1 MQARPFVLFCA
12 GEDSGDVLGETLVRP
27 AVESGMNVLGVGG
40 PRMQRAG
47 LVPVGDYETL
57 PVSGFGDVLPRVF
70 RLKKIFSHLESLLR
84 EDSCVALVCI
94 DYPGFNMKLCRR
106 ALALKKPVLY
116 VAPPQVWAWKKH
128 RARRLRG
135 AKLAVLFNFERR
147 VYESLG
153 LGAEILEHPFLRAV
167 GARAIGPN
175 SHAISPKVREA
186 RLNDS
191 DARETRLNGTD
202 ARETRPNQDVVVL
215 PGSRESQALR
225 NLPFFMEV
233 VSRVHA
239 LHPERNF
246 VLVASRESLKT
257 QFECA
262 AAKLSPAGSVPA
274 WLRIDVAPQEARERA
289 TFYARHAAA
298 LCMPGSATL
307 ELALSGVPLVVA
319 DVLDPLTYFIGK
331 HFVKTDYFALPN
343 VLLGRSAYPEFFF
356 TRGAFRKKDSA
367 ERVAEALRN
376 ALENPPRSTVA
387 DLVKTFAASTS
398 AESLMT
404 EFLCEFVERD
414 TH

>member
-57 PVSGFGDVLPRVF
+57 PVSGFGDVFPRVF

-153 LGAEILEHPFLRAV
+153 LGAEILEHPFLRAISPDMLAV
-167 GARAIGPN
+167 GARAI
-175 SHAISPKVREA
+175 SPKV
-186 RLNDS
+186 
-191 DARETRLNGTD
+191 RETRLNGTD
-202 ARETRPNQDVVVL
+202 AREARPNQDVVVL

-239 LHPERNF
+239 HHPERNF

-289 TFYARHAAA
+289 TFYARHAVA

-356 TRGAFRKKDSA
+356 TRGASRKKDSA
-367 ERVAEALRN
+367 ERVAEVLRK

-404 EFLCEFVERD
+404 EFLCKFVERD

>member
-1 MQARPFVLFCA
+1 MSGNPFVLFCA
-12 GEDSGDVLGETLVRP
+12 GEDSGDALGETLVRP

-57 PVSGFGDVLPRVF
+57 PVSGFGDVLPRFF
-70 RLKKIFSHLESLLR
+70 RLKKIFSHLESRLR
-84 EDSCVALVCI
+84 EDACVALVCI

-116 VAPPQVWAWKKH
+116 VAPPQVWAWNSH

-135 AKLAVLFNFERR
+135 AKLAVLFDFERR

-153 LGAEILEHPFLRAV
+153 LRTEILEHPFLRAV
-167 GARAIGPN
+167 GARAISPN
-175 SHAISPKVREA
+175 SQA
-186 RLNDS
+186 D
-191 DARETRLNGTD
+191 
-202 ARETRPNQDVVVL
+202 RPNMWALSPNAIGLQRPEGASNKDVIVL

-233 VSRVHA
+233 ASRVHA
-239 LHPERNF
+239 LHPEKNF
-246 VLVASRESLKT
+246 VLVASRDALKL
-257 QFECA
+257 QFERA
-262 AAKLSPAGSVPA
+262 VAKLSLAGSVPA
-274 WLRIDVAPQEARERA
+274 WLNIDVVPQEARERA
-289 TFYARHAAA
+289 AFYARHAAA

-319 DVLDPLTYFIGK
+319 GVLDPLTYFIGK

-356 TRGAFRKKDSA
+356 TRCASRKKDSA

-376 ALENPPRSTVA
+376 ALKNPPRSTAA
-387 DLVKTFAASTS
+387 DLVKTFGASTS
-398 AESLMT
+398 AESLML
-404 EFLCEFVERD
+404 EFLRKFVERD
-414 TH
+414 AH

>member
-57 PVSGFGDVLPRVF
+57 PVSGFGDVFPRVF

-167 GARAIGPN
+167 GARAI
-175 SHAISPKVREA
+175 SPKVRETRPNSQA
-186 RLNDS
+186 ISSDVRETRPNDS
-191 DARETRLNGTD
+191 DARE
-202 ARETRPNQDVVVL
+202 ARPNQDVVVL

-257 QFECA
+257 QFERA

-356 TRGAFRKKDSA
+356 TRGASRKKDNA
-367 ERVAEALRN
+367 ERVAEALRK

>member
-1 MQARPFVLFCA
+1 MQVRPFVLFCA
-12 GEDSGDVLGETLVRP
+12 GEDSGDVLGETLVCP

-167 GARAIGPN
+167 GARAI
-175 SHAISPKVREA
+175 SPKV
-186 RLNDS
+186 
-191 DARETRLNGTD
+191 RETRLNGTD
-202 ARETRPNQDVVVL
+202 AREARPNGLDACEARPNQDVVVL

-274 WLRIDVAPQEARERA
+274 WLRIDVAPQEARKRA

-343 VLLGRSAYPEFFF
+343 VLLGRSAYPEYFF
-356 TRGAFRKKDSA
+356 TRGASRKKDNA

-376 ALENPPRSTVA
+376 ALDNPPRSMVA

>member
-167 GARAIGPN
+167 GARAISPN
-175 SHAISPKVREA
+175 SQAISPKV
-186 RLNDS
+186 
-191 DARETRLNGTD
+191 RETRLNGTD
-202 ARETRPNQDVVVL
+202 AREARPNQDVVVL

-356 TRGAFRKKDSA
+356 TRGASRKKDNA
-367 ERVAEALRN
+367 EAVAEALRK

>member
-47 LVPVGDYETL
+47 LTPVGDYETL

-167 GARAIGPN
+167 GARAI
-175 SHAISPKVREA
+175 SPKV
-186 RLNDS
+186 
-191 DARETRLNGTD
+191 RETRLNGTD
-202 ARETRPNQDVVVL
+202 AREARPNQDVVVL

-246 VLVASRESLKT
+246 VLVASRELLKT
-257 QFECA
+257 QFERA
-262 AAKLSPAGSVPA
+262 LAKMSPAGSVPA

-331 HFVKTDYFALPN
+331 HFVKTEYFALPN

-356 TRGAFRKKDSA
+356 TRGASRKKDNA
-367 ERVAEALRN
+367 ERVAEALRK

>member
-167 GARAIGPN
+167 GARAISLN
-175 SHAISPKVREA
+175 SQAISPKVREA
-186 RLNDS
+186 
-191 DARETRLNGTD
+191 
-202 ARETRPNQDVVVL
+202 RPNQDVVVL

-274 WLRIDVAPQEARERA
+274 WLRIAVAPQEARERA

-343 VLLGRSAYPEFFF
+343 VLLGRSAYPEYFF
-356 TRGAFRKKDSA
+356 TRGASRKKDNA
-367 ERVAEALRN
+367 ERVAEALRK

>member
-167 GARAIGPN
+167 GARAI
-175 SHAISPKVREA
+175 SPDVRET
-186 RLNDS
+186 RPNDS
-191 DARETRLNGTD
+191 DAREARLNGTD

-257 QFECA
+257 QFERA

-356 TRGAFRKKDSA
+356 TRGASRKKDNA
-367 ERVAEALRN
+367 ERVAEALRK

>member
-12 GEDSGDVLGETLVRP
+12 GEDSGDVLGEALVRP
-27 AVESGMNVLGVGG
+27 AVESEMNVLGVGG

-167 GARAIGPN
+167 GARAI
-175 SHAISPKVREA
+175 SPKV
-186 RLNDS
+186 
-191 DARETRLNGTD
+191 RETRLNGTD
-202 ARETRPNQDVVVL
+202 AREARPNGLDAREARPNQDVVVL

-257 QFECA
+257 QFERA
-262 AAKLSPAGSVPA
+262 AAKLSPAGSVPV

-289 TFYARHAAA
+289 AFYARHAAA

-356 TRGAFRKKDSA
+356 TRGASRKKDNA
-367 ERVAEALRN
+367 ERVAEALRK

>member
-153 LGAEILEHPFLRAV
+153 LGAEILEHPFLQAV
-167 GARAIGPN
+167 GA
-175 SHAISPKVREA
+175 SAISPKV
-186 RLNDS
+186 
-191 DARETRLNGTD
+191 
-202 ARETRPNQDVVVL
+202 RETRPNQDVVVL

-257 QFECA
+257 QFERA

-289 TFYARHAAA
+289 AFYARHAAA

-307 ELALSGVPLVVA
+307 ELALSDVPLVVA

-356 TRGAFRKKDSA
+356 TRGASRKKDNA
-367 ERVAEALRN
+367 ERVAEALRK

>member
-167 GARAIGPN
+167 GARAISPKGRETRPN
-175 SHAISPKVREA
+175 SQAISPKV
-186 RLNDS
+186 
-191 DARETRLNGTD
+191 RETRLNGTD
-202 ARETRPNQDVVVL
+202 AREARPNQDVVVL

-257 QFECA
+257 QFERA

-356 TRGAFRKKDSA
+356 TRGASRKKDNA
-367 ERVAEALRN
+367 ERVAEALRK

>member
-167 GARAIGPN
+167 GARAI
-175 SHAISPKVREA
+175 SPKVRET
-186 RLNDS
+186 RPNDS
-191 DARETRLNGTD
+191 DAREARPNGLD

-356 TRGAFRKKDSA
+356 TRGASRKKDNA
-367 ERVAEALRN
+367 ERVAEALRK

>member
-167 GARAIGPN
+167 GARAISPN
-175 SHAISPKVREA
+175 SQAISPKV
-186 RLNDS
+186 
-191 DARETRLNGTD
+191 
-202 ARETRPNQDVVVL
+202 RETRPNQDVVVL

-257 QFECA
+257 QFERA

-356 TRGAFRKKDSA
+356 TRGASRKKDNA
-367 ERVAEALRN
+367 ERVAEALRK

>member
-167 GARAIGPN
+167 GARAI
-175 SHAISPKVREA
+175 SPKVRET
-186 RLNDS
+186 RPNDS
-191 DARETRLNGTD
+191 DARETRPNGLD
-202 ARETRPNQDVVVL
+202 AREARPNQDVVVL

-246 VLVASRESLKT
+246 VLVASRESLKM

-262 AAKLSPAGSVPA
+262 AAKLFPAGSVPA

-289 TFYARHAAA
+289 AFYARHAAA

-356 TRGAFRKKDSA
+356 TRGASRKKDN
-367 ERVAEALRN
+367 AEAVADALRK

>member
-167 GARAIGPN
+167 GACAISPN
-175 SHAISPKVREA
+175 SQAISPKVRET
-186 RLNDS
+186 RPNDS
-191 DARETRLNGTD
+191 DAREARPNGLD

-356 TRGAFRKKDSA
+356 TRGASRKKDNA
-367 ERVAEALRN
+367 ERVAEALRK

>member
-167 GARAIGPN
+167 GARAISPN
-175 SHAISPKVREA
+175 SQAISPKV
-186 RLNDS
+186 
-191 DARETRLNGTD
+191 RETRLNGTD
-202 ARETRPNQDVVVL
+202 AREARPNQDVVVL

-257 QFECA
+257 QFERA
-262 AAKLSPAGSVPA
+262 VAKLSPAGSMPA
-274 WLRIDVAPQEARERA
+274 WVRIEVAPQEARERA
-289 TFYARHAAA
+289 AFYARHAAA

-343 VLLGRSAYPEFFF
+343 VLLGCSAYPEFFF
-356 TRGAFRKKDSA
+356 TRGASRKKDSA
-367 ERVAEALRN
+367 ERVAEALRK

>member
-57 PVSGFGDVLPRVF
+57 PVSGFGDVFPRVF

-167 GARAIGPN
+167 GARAI
-175 SHAISPKVREA
+175 SPKVRET

-191 DARETRLNGTD
+191 DAREARLNGTD
-202 ARETRPNQDVVVL
+202 AREARPNQDVVVL

-257 QFECA
+257 QFERA

-289 TFYARHAAA
+289 AFYARHAAA

-356 TRGAFRKKDSA
+356 TRGASRKKDNA
-367 ERVAEALRN
+367 ERVAEALRK

>member
-167 GARAIGPN
+167 GARAISLN
-175 SHAISPKVREA
+175 SQAISPKVREA
-186 RLNDS
+186 
-191 DARETRLNGTD
+191 
-202 ARETRPNQDVVVL
+202 RPNQDVVVL

-356 TRGAFRKKDSA
+356 TRGASRKKDNA
-367 ERVAEALRN
+367 ERVAEALRK

>member
-153 LGAEILEHPFLRAV
+153 LNAEILEHPFLRAV

-175 SHAISPKVREA
+175 SQTISLDV
-186 RLNDS
+186 
-191 DARETRLNGTD
+191 
-202 ARETRPNQDVVVL
+202 RETRPNQDVVVL

-233 VSRVHA
+233 ASRVHA

-246 VLVASRESLKT
+246 VLVASRESLKM

-343 VLLGRSAYPEFFF
+343 VLLGRSAYPEYFF
-356 TRGAFRKKDSA
+356 TRGASRKKDSA

>member
-47 LVPVGDYETL
+47 LTPVGDYETL
-57 PVSGFGDVLPRVF
+57 PVSGFGDVFPRVF

-128 RARRLRG
+128 RARHLRG

-153 LGAEILEHPFLRAV
+153 LGAEILEHPFLRAISPDMLAV
-167 GARAIGPN
+167 GARAISPN
-175 SHAISPKVREA
+175 SQAISPKV
-186 RLNDS
+186 
-191 DARETRLNGTD
+191 RETRLNGTD
-202 ARETRPNQDVVVL
+202 AREARPNQDVVVL

-257 QFECA
+257 QFERA

-356 TRGAFRKKDSA
+356 TRGASRKKDNA
-367 ERVAEALRN
+367 ERVAEALRK
-376 ALENPPRSTVA
+376 ALENPPRSMVA

>member
-116 VAPPQVWAWKKH
+116 VAPPQVWAWKQH

-153 LGAEILEHPFLRAV
+153 LGAEILEHPFLRAISPDMRAV
-167 GARAIGPN
+167 VAR
-175 SHAISPKVREA
+175 AISPKVREA
-186 RLNDS
+186 
-191 DARETRLNGTD
+191 
-202 ARETRPNQDVVVL
+202 RPNQDVVVL

-257 QFECA
+257 QFERA
-262 AAKLSPAGSVPA
+262 TAKLSPAGSVPA

-356 TRGAFRKKDSA
+356 TRGASRKKDN
-367 ERVAEALRN
+367 AEAVADALRK
-376 ALENPPRSTVA
+376 ALENPPRSTVV

>member
-116 VAPPQVWAWKKH
+116 VAPPQVWAWRTH

-167 GARAIGPN
+167 GARAISPN
-175 SHAISPKVREA
+175 SQAISPKV
-186 RLNDS
+186 
-191 DARETRLNGTD
+191 
-202 ARETRPNQDVVVL
+202 RETRPNQDVVVL

-257 QFECA
+257 QFERA
-262 AAKLSPAGSVPA
+262 LVGSLAGTPNAGDIPA
-274 WLRIDVAPQEARERA
+274 WLRIEVAPQGAKERA
-289 TFYARHAAA
+289 DFYARHAAA

-319 DVLDPLTYFIGK
+319 DVLDSLTYFIGK

-343 VLLGRSAYPEFFF
+343 ILLRRGAIPEFFY
-356 TRGAFRKKDSA
+356 TRRSACKKSS
-367 ERVAEALRN
+367 VAA
-376 ALENPPRSTVA
+376 VA
-387 DLVKTFAASTS
+387 DALGKCNAEKSREIADDLDKTFVDAKNP
-398 AESLMT
+398 ESLML
-404 EFLCEFVERD
+404 EFLGEFVKRD
-414 TH
+414 AH

>member
-175 SHAISPKVREA
+175 SQTISLDV
-186 RLNDS
+186 
-191 DARETRLNGTD
+191 
-202 ARETRPNQDVVVL
+202 RETRPNQDVVVL

-246 VLVASRESLKT
+246 VLVASRESLKM
-257 QFECA
+257 QFERA
-262 AAKLSPAGSVPA
+262 VAKLSPAGSVPA

-289 TFYARHAAA
+289 AFYARHAAA

-343 VLLGRSAYPEFFF
+343 VLLGRSAYPEYFF
-356 TRGAFRKKDSA
+356 TRGASRKKDSA
-367 ERVAEALRN
+367 ERVAETLRN
-376 ALENPPRSTVA
+376 ALENPPRSMVA

>member
-147 VYESLG
+147 VYESLR

-167 GARAIGPN
+167 GARAISPN
-175 SHAISPKVREA
+175 SRAISPKVREA
-186 RLNDS
+186 
-191 DARETRLNGTD
+191 RLNGTD

-246 VLVASRESLKT
+246 VFVASRESLKT

-356 TRGAFRKKDSA
+356 TRGASRKKDSA
-367 ERVAEALRN
+367 ERVAEALRK

>member
-153 LGAEILEHPFLRAV
+153 LGAEILGHPFLRAV
-167 GARAIGPN
+167 GARAI
-175 SHAISPKVREA
+175 SPKVRET
-186 RLNDS
+186 RPNGL
-191 DARETRLNGTD
+191 DARE
-202 ARETRPNQDVVVL
+202 ARPNQDVVVL

-239 LHPERNF
+239 LHLERNF

-262 AAKLSPAGSVPA
+262 AAKLSPAGSMPA
-274 WLRIDVAPQEARERA
+274 WVRIEVVPQEARERA

-356 TRGAFRKKDSA
+356 MRGASRKKDNA
-367 ERVAEALRN
+367 ERVAEALRK

>member
-57 PVSGFGDVLPRVF
+57 PVSGFGDVLPHIF

-147 VYESLG
+147 VYETLG
-153 LGAEILEHPFLRAV
+153 LSAEILEHPFLRA
-167 GARAIGPN
+167 
-175 SHAISPKVREA
+175 ISPDVHEA
-186 RLNDS
+186 
-191 DARETRLNGTD
+191 
-202 ARETRPNQDVVVL
+202 RPNQDVVVL

-257 QFECA
+257 QFERA
-262 AAKLSPAGSVPA
+262 LAKMSPAGSMPA

-289 TFYARHAAA
+289 AFYARHAAA

-343 VLLGRSAYPEFFF
+343 VLLGRSAYPEYFF
-356 TRGAFRKKDSA
+356 TRGASRKKDNA
-367 ERVAEALRN
+367 ERVAEALRK